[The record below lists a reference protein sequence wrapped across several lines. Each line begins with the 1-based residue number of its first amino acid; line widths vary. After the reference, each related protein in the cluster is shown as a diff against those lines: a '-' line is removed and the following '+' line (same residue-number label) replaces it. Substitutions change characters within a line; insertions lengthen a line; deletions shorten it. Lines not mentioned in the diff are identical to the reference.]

1 MSEAWIG
8 LELRHLAALEA
19 VAREGSFG
27 RAAERLGYTQSAV
40 SQQIA
45 NLERIVGE
53 RLLDR
58 PGGPRRVAL
67 TTAGDI
73 VLGHA
78 SAIGAR
84 IQAAQ
89 ADLRALAAGEAG
101 TLRVG
106 VYQSVGARILP
117 GLMRRFQADW
127 PGVQLQVVE
136 TNSDSELETVARIER
151 GELDLAFWIMP
162 LPGEPFEGI
171 EVLVDPYVLLVPAD
185 SPVAALPCA
194 SLADLDELPLLANH
208 RCRTIQAVEQALRT
222 RGVDPQ
228 IAFRSDDNTTIQN
241 LVAAGMGAAL
251 VARLAVDER
260 DERVRIVELAPSI
273 PVRRTAIAWHRDRY
287 ASRAVQAFVETAVE
301 VCAAVQAELGAT
313 APARGRR
320 VANAAPTR

>member
-1 MSEAWIG
+1 MPDDWIG
-8 LELRHLAALEA
+8 IELRHLSALEA

-58 PGGPRRVAL
+58 PGGPRRVTL
-67 TTAGDI
+67 TTAGEI

-78 SAIGAR
+78 SAVTAR
-84 IQAAQ
+84 LQAAQ

-117 GLMRRFQADW
+117 ALMRRFQATW
-127 PGVQLQVVE
+127 PGVQLEVVE

-185 SPVAALPCA
+185 SRVAARRRA
-194 SLADLDELPLLANH
+194 SLADLDGLPLLANH

-241 LVAAGMGAAL
+241 LVAAGMGVAL

-273 PVRRTAIAWHRDRY
+273 PVRRTAVAWHRDRHR
-287 ASRAVQAFVETAVE
+287 SRAAVAFVETAVA
-301 VCAAVQAELGAT
+301 VCTEVQAELDAAAAADRPMTALAAT
-313 APARGRR
+313 
-320 VANAAPTR
+320 